1 MLPVVCCR
9 SDIASSDAIF
19 QRSFRRIRVIDFER
33 STILYHFHAF
43 EISNGARGTDLKFK
57 SIRSDH
63 YRNFVT
69 RLRADWHIFSD
80 LERWRMDGWIPSLSR
95 DPILD
100 VSTFRRDRGGGR
112 KRRARLARSWETP
125 FCGYDVSLYALHQ
138 VFAHQIPVHLDF
150 RIFKIRGG
158 NSGTKVR
165 VYLL

>member
-100 VSTFRRDRGGGR
+100 VSTFRRDRGGREKATRAFGKILRDSLLRIWR
-112 KRRARLARSWETP
+112 KSVRFAPSICAPNTRASRL
-125 FCGYDVSLYALHQ
+125 
-138 VFAHQIPVHLDF
+138 
-150 RIFKIRGG
+150 
-158 NSGTKVR
+158 
-165 VYLL
+165 

>member
-80 LERWRMDGWIPSLSR
+80 LERRMDGWIPSLSR

-112 KRRARLARSWETP
+112 KRRARLILR
-125 FCGYDVSLYALHQ
+125 DSLLRIWRKS
-138 VFAHQIPVHLDF
+138 VRFAPSICAPNTRASRL
-150 RIFKIRGG
+150 
-158 NSGTKVR
+158 
-165 VYLL
+165 

>member
-100 VSTFRRDRGGGR
+100 VSTFRRDRGGREKATRAFGKILRDSLLRIWR
-112 KRRARLARSWETP
+112 KSVRFAPSICAPNIRASRL
-125 FCGYDVSLYALHQ
+125 
-138 VFAHQIPVHLDF
+138 
-150 RIFKIRGG
+150 
-158 NSGTKVR
+158 
-165 VYLL
+165 